1 MAFNPA
7 LPVENTPL
15 DAAQMRDQF
24 NGLKA
29 LIDAQATLISAQTT
43 QINAQ
48 AAQLADQQIQI
59 AGLQAHFPLSVPEIS
74 SDLSSS
80 ADGSIDK
87 SLVPAAPEAW
97 QCVVTVSS
105 GIDPNQDLSNCT
117 LLPVLSGSVD
127 GGTVWTKHGGNGGVA
142 PLVAMRYR
150 VGGQWSPFS
159 VWVMSET

>member
-1 MAFNPA
+1 MPYDPT
-7 LPVENTPL
+7 LPVNHSPIGATE
-15 DAAQMRDQF
+15 MRGQL
-24 NGLKA
+24 NALKA
-29 LIDAQATLISAQTT
+29 LIDAQAAQ
-43 QINAQ
+43 I
-48 AAQLADQQIQI
+48 ADQQIQI

-117 LLPVLSGSVD
+117 LLPVLSGSTD
-127 GGTVWTKHGGNGGVA
+127 GGTVWTKHGGNGGIA
-142 PLVAMRYR
+142 PLLAMRYR

-159 VWVMSET
+159 AWVMSET

>member
-1 MAFNPA
+1 MVFDPNKPA
-7 LPVENTPL
+7 PNADILSQEL
-15 DAAQMRDQF
+15 RDQF
-24 NGLKA
+24 NSLKA
-29 LIDAQATLISAQTT
+29 LIDAQQTQISAQ
-43 QINAQ
+43 
-48 AAQLADQQIQI
+48 AALIADQQIQI

-117 LLPVLSGSVD
+117 LLPVLSGSTD

-159 VWVMSET
+159 AWVMSET

>member
-1 MAFNPA
+1 MVFDPNKPA
-7 LPVENTPL
+7 PNADILSQEL
-15 DAAQMRDQF
+15 RDQF
-24 NGLKA
+24 NSLKA
-29 LIDAQATLISAQTT
+29 LIDAQQTQISAQ
-43 QINAQ
+43 
-48 AAQLADQQIQI
+48 AALIADQQIQI

-117 LLPVLSGSVD
+117 LLPVLSGSAD
-127 GGTVWTKHGGNGGVA
+127 GGTVWTKHGGNGGIA
-142 PLVAMRYR
+142 PLLAMRYR

>member
-1 MAFNPA
+1 MPYDPT
-7 LPVENTPL
+7 LPVNQSPVVATE
-15 DAAQMRDQF
+15 MRGQL
-24 NGLKA
+24 NALKA
-29 LIDAQATLISAQTT
+29 LIDAQAAQ
-43 QINAQ
+43 I
-48 AAQLADQQIQI
+48 ADQQIQI

-159 VWVMSET
+159 AWVMSET

>member
-1 MAFNPA
+1 MPFDSNWPPDHA
-7 LPVENTPL
+7 EL
-15 DAAQMRDQF
+15 DGAPFRNQF

-29 LIDAQATLISAQTT
+29 LIDALQT
-43 QINAQ
+43 QV
-48 AAQLADQQIQI
+48 ADQQIQI

-87 SLVPAAPEAW
+87 SLVSAAPEAW

-117 LLPVLSGSVD
+117 LLPVLSGSTD

-142 PLVAMRYR
+142 PLMAMRYR

-159 VWVMSET
+159 AWVMSET

>member
-1 MAFNPA
+1 MASDPTKPA
-7 LPVENTPL
+7 DHAPII
-15 DAAQMRDQF
+15 AAELRDQF
-24 NGLKA
+24 NSLKA
-29 LIDAQATLISAQTT
+29 LIDAQQTQISAQ
-43 QINAQ
+43 
-48 AAQLADQQIQI
+48 AALIADQQIQI

-87 SLVPAAPEAW
+87 SLVSAAPEAW

-117 LLPVLSGSVD
+117 LLPVLSGSTD

-159 VWVMSET
+159 AWVMSES

>member
-1 MAFNPA
+1 MPYDPT
-7 LPVENTPL
+7 LPV
-15 DAAQMRDQF
+15 DHAQVVAAELRDQF
-24 NGLKA
+24 NGLKS
-29 LIDAQATLISAQTT
+29 LIDAQAALI
-43 QINAQ
+43 
-48 AAQLADQQIQI
+48 ADQQIQI

>member
-1 MAFNPA
+1 MPYDPT
-7 LPVENTPL
+7 LPVNQSPIGATE
-15 DAAQMRDQF
+15 MRGQL
-24 NGLKA
+24 NALKA
-29 LIDAQATLISAQTT
+29 LIDAQAALI
-43 QINAQ
+43 
-48 AAQLADQQIQI
+48 ADQQIQI

-117 LLPVLSGSVD
+117 LLAVLAGSAD
-127 GGTVWTKHGGNGGVA
+127 GGDTWTKHGGNGGVA

>member
-1 MAFNPA
+1 MVFDPNKPA
-7 LPVENTPL
+7 PNADILSQEL
-15 DAAQMRDQF
+15 RDQF
-24 NGLKA
+24 NSLKA
-29 LIDAQATLISAQTT
+29 LIDAQQTQISAQ
-43 QINAQ
+43 
-48 AAQLADQQIQI
+48 AALIADQQIQI

-117 LLPVLSGSVD
+117 LLPVLSGSTD

-142 PLVAMRYR
+142 PLMAMRYR

-159 VWVMSET
+159 AWVMSET

>member
-1 MAFNPA
+1 MPYDPT
-7 LPVENTPL
+7 LPVNHAPIV
-15 DAAQMRDQF
+15 AAELRNQF

-29 LIDAQATLISAQTT
+29 LIDAQAALI
-43 QINAQ
+43 
-48 AAQLADQQIQI
+48 ADQQIQI

-117 LLPVLSGSVD
+117 LLPVLSGSTD

-159 VWVMSET
+159 NWVVSES

>member
-1 MAFNPA
+1 MVFDPNKPA
-7 LPVENTPL
+7 PNADILSQEL
-15 DAAQMRDQF
+15 RDQF
-24 NGLKA
+24 NSLKA
-29 LIDAQATLISAQTT
+29 LIDAQQTQISAQ
-43 QINAQ
+43 
-48 AAQLADQQIQI
+48 AALIADQQIQI

-117 LLPVLSGSVD
+117 LLPVLSGSTD
-127 GGTVWTKHGGNGGVA
+127 GGTVWTKHGGNGGIA
-142 PLVAMRYR
+142 PLLAMRYR

>member
-80 ADGSIDK
+80 ADGSREVCFI
-87 SLVPAAPEAW
+87 
-97 QCVVTVSS
+97 
-105 GIDPNQDLSNCT
+105 
-117 LLPVLSGSVD
+117 
-127 GGTVWTKHGGNGGVA
+127 
-142 PLVAMRYR
+142 
-150 VGGQWSPFS
+150 
-159 VWVMSET
+159 

>member
-1 MAFNPA
+1 MPYDPT
-7 LPVENTPL
+7 LPVNQSPIGATE
-15 DAAQMRDQF
+15 MRGQL
-24 NGLKA
+24 NALKA
-29 LIDAQATLISAQTT
+29 LIDAQAALI
-43 QINAQ
+43 
-48 AAQLADQQIQI
+48 ADQQIQI

-159 VWVMSET
+159 AWVMSET

>member
-1 MAFNPA
+1 MVFDPNKPA
-7 LPVENTPL
+7 PNADILSQEL
-15 DAAQMRDQF
+15 RDQF
-24 NGLKA
+24 NSLKA
-29 LIDAQATLISAQTT
+29 LIDAQQTQISAQ
-43 QINAQ
+43 
-48 AAQLADQQIQI
+48 AALIADQQIQI

-87 SLVPAAPEAW
+87 SLVSAAPEAW

-117 LLPVLSGSVD
+117 LLPVLSGSTD

-159 VWVMSET
+159 AWVMSET